1 MQTVVKTGH
10 IHWYIKVFLFLY
22 FTRNECFAMM
32 PNEKQRKR
40 EKGLE
45 GFLSIKEAIDKYIAG
60 CQAKV
65 DMSKEN
71 LMAKSILAGAL
82 IGMGAA
88 ASSVAA
94 HTIPDVGLARLA
106 AAVVFPV
113 GLMMVILLGAE
124 LFTGDCLMAMSV
136 SDGHQSIKDVVR
148 MLVSVYFG
156 NFIGAAVLALLINM
170 SGQLDYSG
178 GMLGAYTIKVAM
190 GKVNVSFMEGMT
202 SGLLCNI
209 LVCAAVLM
217 AICAKDV
224 TGKLV
229 AVFFTIM
236 LFVTAGFEHC
246 VANMYYITAGLL
258 AKMNGEYAA
267 LAMEQYGYGLEQMH
281 ELNLYNFLVTNLVP
295 VTVGNLLGGIVFLG
309 LPLYYMNMKK
319 AESRENKEDMKNDF
333 IRTADVAGIIR

>member
-1 MQTVVKTGH
+1 M
-10 IHWYIKVFLFLY
+10 
-22 FTRNECFAMM
+22 
-32 PNEKQRKR
+32 
-40 EKGLE
+40 E
-45 GFLSIKEAIDKYIAG
+45 GFLRIKEAIEKYIAG
-60 CQAKV
+60 CQSKV
-65 DMSKEN
+65 EMTKEN
-71 LMAKSILAGAL
+71 LIARSVLAGAL

-94 HTIPDVGLARLA
+94 HTISDVGLARLA

-136 SDGHQSIKDVVR
+136 TDGKQSLKEVIRV
-148 MLVSVYFG
+148 LVSVYFG
-156 NFIGAAVLALLINM
+156 NFVGAGVLALLINM
-170 SGQLDYSG
+170 SGQLNYSG

-190 GKVNVSFMEGMT
+190 GKVNVSFMEGIT
-202 SGLLCNI
+202 SGLLCNV

-224 TGKLV
+224 TGKLI

-258 AKMNGEYAA
+258 AKLNPSYVS
-267 LAMEQYGYGLEQMH
+267 LAMEQYGYSVEQLRH
-281 ELNLYNFLVTNLVP
+281 LNLYHFLVTNLVP
-295 VTVGNLLGGIVFLG
+295 VTIGNLLGGIVFLG
-309 LPLYYMNMKK
+309 LPLYYMN
-319 AESRENKEDMKNDF
+319 SRRIENKEYSTNKEDMKNGF
-333 IRTADVAGIIR
+333 IRTRDVAGIVR

>member
-1 MQTVVKTGH
+1 M
-10 IHWYIKVFLFLY
+10 
-22 FTRNECFAMM
+22 R
-32 PNEKQRKR
+32 
-40 EKGLE
+40 
-45 GFLSIKEAIDKYIAG
+45 EAIDKYIAG
-60 CQAKV
+60 CQTKV
-65 DMSKEN
+65 SMSKEN
-71 LMAKSILAGAL
+71 LIAKSILAGAL

-106 AAVVFPV
+106 AAAVFPV

-124 LFTGDCLMAMSV
+124 LFTGDCLMAMSI
-136 SDGHQSIKDVVR
+136 SDGKHSMKEVVR
-148 MLVSVYFG
+148 VLISVYIG

-170 SGQLDYSG
+170 SGQLNYSG

-190 GKVNVSFMEGMT
+190 GKANISFSEGLT

-224 TGKLV
+224 TGKLI

-258 AKMNGEYAA
+258 AKMNPTYAA

-281 ELNLYNFLVTNLVP
+281 ELNVYNFLVTNLIP
-295 VTVGNLLGGIVFLG
+295 VTIGNILGGIVFLG
-309 LPLYYMNMKK
+309 LPLYYMNVKK
-319 AESRENKEDMKNDF
+319 AEKNDNSMAKEDMKNGY
-333 IRTADVAGIIR
+333 IRTTDVAGIVR

>member
-1 MQTVVKTGH
+1 M
-10 IHWYIKVFLFLY
+10 
-22 FTRNECFAMM
+22 
-32 PNEKQRKR
+32 
-40 EKGLE
+40 E
-45 GFLSIKEAIDKYIAG
+45 GFLTIREAIDKYIAG

-65 DMSKEN
+65 EMSKEN
-71 LMAKSILAGAL
+71 LIVKSILAGAL

-94 HTIPDVGLARLA
+94 HTIADVGVARLA

-136 SDGHQSIKDVVR
+136 SDGKQSMKEVIRV
-148 MLVSVYFG
+148 LVSVYFG
-156 NFIGAAVLALLINM
+156 NFIGAGVLALLIAT
-170 SGQLDYSG
+170 SGQLNYSG

-190 GKVNVSFMEGMT
+190 GKVNISFVEGIT
-202 SGLLCNI
+202 SGVLCNI

-217 AICAKDV
+217 ALCAKDV
-224 TGKLV
+224 TGKLI

-258 AKMNGEYAA
+258 AKLNPTYAS
-267 LAMEQYGYGLEQMH
+267 LAMEQYGYGLEQLG
-281 ELNLYNFLVTNLVP
+281 ELSVSHFLFNNLVP
-295 VTVGNLLGGIVFLG
+295 VTIGNIIGGIVFLG
-309 LPLYYMNMKK
+309 LPLYYMNAKK
-319 AESRENKEDMKNDF
+319 EERRERNASKEDMKNDYV
-333 IRTADVAGIIR
+333 RTTDVTGIAR

>member
-1 MQTVVKTGH
+1 M
-10 IHWYIKVFLFLY
+10 
-22 FTRNECFAMM
+22 
-32 PNEKQRKR
+32 
-40 EKGLE
+40 E
-45 GFLSIKEAIDKYIAG
+45 GFLSIKEAIEKYIAG
-60 CQAKV
+60 CQSKV
-65 DMSKEN
+65 EMTKEN
-71 LMAKSILAGAL
+71 LIARSVLAGAL

-94 HTIPDVGLARLA
+94 HTISDVGLARLA

-136 SDGHQSIKDVVR
+136 TDGKQSLKEVIRV
-148 MLVSVYFG
+148 LVSVYFG
-156 NFIGAAVLALLINM
+156 NFVGAGVLALLINM
-170 SGQLDYSG
+170 SGQLNYSG

-190 GKVNVSFMEGMT
+190 GKVNVSFMEGIT
-202 SGLLCNI
+202 SGLLCNV

-224 TGKLV
+224 TGKLI

-258 AKMNGEYAA
+258 AKLNPSYVS
-267 LAMEQYGYGLEQMH
+267 LAMEQYGYSVEQLRH
-281 ELNLYNFLVTNLVP
+281 LNLYHFLVTNLVP
-295 VTVGNLLGGIVFLG
+295 VTIGNLIGGIVFLG
-309 LPLYYMNMKK
+309 LPLYYMN
-319 AESRENKEDMKNDF
+319 SRRVENKEYSTNKEDMKNGF
-333 IRTADVAGIIR
+333 IRTRDVAGIVR